1 LTLVEGGRHYARTV
15 GRMERRRSRRGVDPV
30 AEAQARAQ
38 LSSYSPGTPKPGLG
52 FHRYRASLRRSGAWP
67 FLRTLLLVILALIV
81 VAVVLSLIQASE

>member
-1 LTLVEGGRHYARTV
+1 LPRHKQGT
-15 GRMERRRSRRGVDPV
+15 
-30 AEAQARAQ
+30 AEFVLAGN
-38 LSSYSPGTPKPGLG
+38 SKPGLG